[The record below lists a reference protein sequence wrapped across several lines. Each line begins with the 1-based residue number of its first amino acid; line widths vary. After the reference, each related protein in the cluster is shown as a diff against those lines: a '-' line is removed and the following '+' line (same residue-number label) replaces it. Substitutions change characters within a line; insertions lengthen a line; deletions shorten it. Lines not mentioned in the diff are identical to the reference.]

1 MRRQRPVWARGGS
14 SQPAVSARG
23 PRRGGWVVAGVQ
35 EGCFVE
41 GGWCLV
47 VTAAFPSGTP
57 AGLDKEPRRCH
68 LRADTPQYPRDA
80 GHHPG

>member
-1 MRRQRPVWARGGS
+1 M
-14 SQPAVSARG
+14 
-23 PRRGGWVVAGVQ
+23 VAGVQ

-47 VTAAFPSGTP
+47 VTAAFYSGTP
-57 AGLDKEPRRCH
+57 AGLDEEPRRCH